1 MVISI
6 LAIFILGYL
15 AITFEHALKI
25 DKLIP
30 ALLMMAC
37 TWGLLLMNS
46 EAITFWLDPN
56 NPQLINVIPNLL
68 GAKSMLIESTL
79 LHHFGKTAEILIFLI
94 GAMAIVEIIDY
105 FDGFS
110 VFQKWIQT
118 KNKVKILWIIAA
130 IGFFLSALI
139 DNLTATIVLI
149 TILRKIVTEK
159 ETRLYFIGLI
169 IIAANAGG
177 AWSPIGDIT
186 TTMLWI
192 AGKVS
197 TMPLITN
204 TFFPALACILV
215 PLSIVSFLP
224 ILKGDINANVS
235 KESAPKAALMLFI
248 GLILLLL
255 VPFSKIVFHLPP
267 YMGMML
273 SLALFSLI
281 AEIVSNRKF
290 TIQLNE
296 AEESNAIPGPTKKA
310 LTKIEIPSVLFF
322 LGILMTIAAMES
334 SGMILNFGTSVAQSI
349 SDKSFIVLL
358 GLASSVIDNV
368 PLVAAS
374 IGMFQFPSDSSL
386 WHLIAYTAGTGGSIL
401 LIGSAAGVVAMGME
415 NISFIWYLKHIS
427 WIAIIGYFAG
437 IGVFL
442 ILH

>member
-56 NPQLINVIPNLL
+56 NTELINVIPNFM
-68 GAKSMLIESTL
+68 GAKSALIESTL

-110 VFQKWIQT
+110 VIQKWIQT

-197 TMPLITN
+197 ALPLVIN
-204 TFFPALACILV
+204 TFLPALVCLLV
-215 PLSIVSFLP
+215 PLSIISFSP
-224 ILKGDINANVS
+224 ALKGNINVAFA
-235 KESAPKAALMLFI
+235 KESTPKATLMVFI

-255 VPFSKIVFHLPP
+255 VPISKIVFHLPP

-281 AEIVSNRKF
+281 AEIVSKRKF
-290 TIQLNE
+290 TMQLNE
-296 AEESNAIPGPTKKA
+296 TEESNAIPGPTKKA

-374 IGMFQFPSDSSL
+374 IGMFQFPSDSNL

-415 NISFIWYLKHIS
+415 NISFIWYLKNIS